1 MDTDTEWRSKRHRKK
16 SETPNRARYH
26 SVRKGLVRSGNPC
39 LSVSIRGSIASFLL
53 REQEGGNFGGLGGRN
68 FWRGPRN
75 TRRTRKNRTG
85 RTRRASGRRD
95 RRDGHKKY
103 KGVLAAAESAL
114 RLKARGWLRLH
125 AENAE
130 DAELGRKRKCLWP
143 IGPTP
148 QSVTGTRFRPAWVC

>member
-95 RRDGHKKY
+95 RRDGHKKH

-114 RLKARGWLRLH
+114 RLWARGWLRLH

-130 DAELGRKRKCLWP
+130 DAELGRKRKCLKP
-143 IGPTP
+143 IRPTP